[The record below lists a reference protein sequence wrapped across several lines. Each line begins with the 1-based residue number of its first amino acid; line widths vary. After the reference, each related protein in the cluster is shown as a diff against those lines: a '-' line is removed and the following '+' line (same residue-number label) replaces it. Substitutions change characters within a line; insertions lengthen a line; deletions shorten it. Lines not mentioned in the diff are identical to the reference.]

1 VKANEFSE
9 LNAFIAVAEERNFR
23 RAAARLNVIPSTL
36 SHAIRS
42 LEESLGV
49 RLLNRTTRTVVPTE
63 AGAALLAEISPAFD
77 IVKDA
82 VERVKEHRASPKGTV
97 RINASQLAANLV
109 LVPILKTFTARY
121 PDVSLEID
129 INETVPDIVR
139 AGFDAGIRTGEFID
153 QDMVAVRVSED
164 FRMAIVGSPDYF
176 RDHPIP
182 ESPHDLTGHRCIN
195 YRFPDGNVYRWE
207 FEKDGRPI
215 TVRLD
220 GPLTVNS
227 ADLVLSSTLDGIGLA
242 YATEGMVQPHIKTG
256 RLVRVLED
264 WSPTFPGYYLF
275 YPTRRQ
281 LSAAMVAL
289 VDSLRTGA

>member
-1 VKANEFSE
+1 MKANEFSE
-9 LNAFIAVAEERNFR
+9 LSAFIAVAEERNFR

-42 LEESLGV
+42 LEERLGV

-77 IVKDA
+77 AIKDA
-82 VERVKEHRASPKGTV
+82 VERVKEHRASPHGTV
-97 RINASQLAANLV
+97 RINASQMAANLV
-109 LVPILKTFTARY
+109 LVPILKKFTAQY

-129 INETVPDIVR
+129 VNETVPDIVR

-153 QDMVAVRVSED
+153 QDMVAVRVSQD
-164 FRMAIVGSPDYF
+164 FRMAIVGSPEYF
-176 RDHPIP
+176 RDHPVP
-182 ESPHDLTGHRCIN
+182 DSPHDLRGHRCIN

-207 FEKDGRPI
+207 FEKDGQPI

-242 YATEGMVQPHIKTG
+242 YATEEMVQPFLASG
-256 RLVRVLED
+256 RLQRVLEN

-275 YPTRRQ
+275 YPNRRQ

-289 VDSLRTGA
+289 VDTLRAGA